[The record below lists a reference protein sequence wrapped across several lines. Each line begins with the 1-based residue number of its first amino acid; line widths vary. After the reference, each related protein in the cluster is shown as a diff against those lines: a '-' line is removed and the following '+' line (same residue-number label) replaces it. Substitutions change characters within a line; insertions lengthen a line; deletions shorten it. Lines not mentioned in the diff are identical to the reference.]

1 MLHGARGGQR
11 TTCRCCFCPG
21 TMWVLTSRFD
31 SRCLHQLGHLSCTLM
46 LPVHWFPCPSCL
58 ISHSRHVPTNISSLS
73 AHVHTEVVLGGLAIS
88 PFLFLLPTSSSF
100 ALPCGQS
107 HLPLAPTSLLPF
119 ISSTQVDTSEV
130 TQTQNVLHTTF
141 QPP

>member
-1 MLHGARGGQR
+1 M
-11 TTCRCCFCPG
+11 
-21 TMWVLTSRFD
+21 
-31 SRCLHQLGHLSCTLM
+31 
-46 LPVHWFPCPSCL
+46 SCL
-58 ISHSRHVPTNISSLS
+58 FNLSLSACATNISSLS

-88 PFLFLLPTSSSF
+88 PFLFLLPSSSSF

-119 ISSTQVDTSEV
+119 IASAQVDTSEV

-141 QPP
+141 KPLFLDLALGVLVSSGHAHQQLHR